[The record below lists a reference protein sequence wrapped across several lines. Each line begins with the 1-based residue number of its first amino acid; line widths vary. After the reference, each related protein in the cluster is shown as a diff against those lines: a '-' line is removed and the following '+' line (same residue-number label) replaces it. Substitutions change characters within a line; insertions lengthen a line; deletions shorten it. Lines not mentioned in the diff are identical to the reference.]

1 MAVIKISD
9 NKTLPAVVKITAG
22 GVSTISKVKTTQA
35 VY

>member
-9 NKTLPAVVKITAG
+9 NKTLPPIVKITVG
-22 GVSTISKVKTTQA
+22 GVSIVSKVKITQV